1 MNHTCL
7 SCSIFF
13 QFYSVMIKLTANK
26 EYCLYI
32 LFLDS
37 TPLKILLFSLIKM
50 SGKYKYL
57 KLFVIQRE
65 IEFHYLFKNFIRFLK
80 GNGQNTFK
88 SAYTCTL
95 ECEVKWALGS
105 SSTNKASGGGRISAK
120 LFQILKDDAV
130 KVLH

>member
-1 MNHTCL
+1 MN
-7 SCSIFF
+7 
-13 QFYSVMIKLTANK
+13 VVN
-26 EYCLYI
+26 
-32 LFLDS
+32 
-37 TPLKILLFSLIKM
+37 
-50 SGKYKYL
+50 KYKYL

-95 ECEVKWALGS
+95 ECEVEWALGS
-105 SSTNKASGGGRISAK
+105 SSTNKGSGGGRISAE